1 MDINKPQ
8 SSLLNLAIGLF
19 FLAASLASGGVNAKD
34 ISQREDVQQFI
45 NEMVKKHQFEK
56 PSLLALFNQVKL
68 QKRVEKAIA
77 SPAEAKPWYKYRAIF
92 LTNSRADGGVKF
104 WKENATVLAEV
115 EKRFGVPPEIITAII
130 GVETRYSKHTGGFRV
145 IDSLSTLAFNY
156 PKRSKFFR
164 KELEQ
169 FLLLCKEEKAN
180 PLQLTGSYA
189 GAMGIPQFMPSS
201 FRHYAADFEGD
212 GKKDIWKNTADVIA
226 SVANYFTIHGW
237 QPGKAVAFPVTVEG
251 EKYKNIIGKGF
262 KPKQTLANLQSSGV
276 NIEKINLPLD
286 TAARLLSLEQRHRM
300 EEWAVLTNFYVITR
314 YNHSDHY
321 AMAVYQLSQEIKN
334 RYSRLASK

>member
-1 MDINKPQ
+1 MKKFQNRLI
-8 SSLLNLAIGLF
+8 SLISAFSLLVISFGAG
-19 FLAASLASGGVNAKD
+19 AAPITQRAD
-34 ISQREDVQQFI
+34 IQKFIDQMVSQ
-45 NEMVKKHQFEK
+45 HAFEK
-56 PSLLALFNQVKL
+56 QALLKLFKQVKL

-92 LTNSRADGGVKF
+92 LTDSRADGGVKF
-104 WKENATVLAEV
+104 WQENASVLAET

-145 IDSLSTLAFNY
+145 IDSLTTLAFNY

-169 FLLLCKEEKAN
+169 FLLLCQEEKVN
-180 PLQLTGSYA
+180 PLDLTGSYA

-212 GKKDIWKNTADVIA
+212 GRKDIWKNTADVIA

-237 QPGKAVAFPVTVEG
+237 KQGEAITFPVSVQG
-251 EKYKNIIGKGF
+251 NQYQKIIGKTL
-262 KPKQTLANLQSSGV
+262 KPKQTLGALQAHGV
-276 NIEKINLPLD
+276 VLGNNHLPLE
-286 TAARLLSLEQRHRM
+286 TPARLLSLQQKGHT
-300 EEWAVLTNFYVITR
+300 EEWAVLSNFYVITR

-321 AMAVYQLSQEIKN
+321 AMAVYQLSEEIKKRHTLIAAN
-334 RYSRLASK
+334 